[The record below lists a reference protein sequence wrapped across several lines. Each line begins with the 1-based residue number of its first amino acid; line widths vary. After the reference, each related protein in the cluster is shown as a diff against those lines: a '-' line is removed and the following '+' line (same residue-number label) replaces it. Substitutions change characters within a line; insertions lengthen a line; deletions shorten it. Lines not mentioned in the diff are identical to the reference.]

1 MDTKCEATGD
11 APVSDHAR
19 RGAAFELVFQTLES
33 LGWDHEHETFD
44 SRHRRGLGCDLRD

>member
-19 RGAAFELVFQTLES
+19 RGAAFELAFQTLETRT
-33 LGWDHEHETFD
+33 LPHQNP
-44 SRHRRGLGCDLRD
+44 